1 MVIGKLPVGPVAVP
15 LIVPVAAVKVSPL
28 GRVPVSVKVGA
39 GVPVAVTVNV
49 PGVPII
55 KAEPELFGLVI
66 AGAGLGG
73 ALFVVQ
79 PATKRI
85 AIRRAAPSTRA
96 DTPMLVNREARIIAA
111 VLCGLNCF
119 REKEEMNLKPGR
131 QIQEMVDPNGRLQ
144 FTRSLNRNK

>member
-55 KAEPELFGLVI
+55 KAEPEVFALVI

-73 ALFVVQ
+73 APFVLQ
-79 PATKRI
+79 PATKRM
-85 AIRRAAPSTRA
+85 AIKRAVPSTRA

-111 VLCGLNCF
+111 FLCGLNCF
-119 REKEEMNLKPGR
+119 REKEEIEPETGPGDSR
-131 QIQEMVDPNGRLQ
+131 WSIPMVDC
-144 FTRSLNRNK
+144 SLRVH